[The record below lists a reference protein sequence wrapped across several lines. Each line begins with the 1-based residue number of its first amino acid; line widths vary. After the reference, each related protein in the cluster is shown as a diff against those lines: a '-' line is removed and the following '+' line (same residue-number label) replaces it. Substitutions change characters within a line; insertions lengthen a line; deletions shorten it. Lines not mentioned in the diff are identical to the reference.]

1 MAIIMPMGTSLVIA
15 ALLAQGVAPPDPP
28 PLGKLVDIGG
38 YRIHLNCTGKG
49 KQTVILSPGAGDF
62 SFVWSLVQTKVSGF
76 ARVCSY
82 DRAGTAWSD
91 PGPVPRTMRQ
101 EAYEVRSALH
111 AAKERGPY
119 TLLGHSLGGLVMRVF
134 ADRYP
139 DETAA
144 LVLVDATSP
153 DTTLSLNGKLVRMR
167 ELAQDRPLPEVQ
179 TMQTGPPRRLSDDE
193 LKQSVNSNKKS
204 GEAKIGPPYD
214 QLPAGMQPLQLWASS
229 QPSRVA
235 PADNYLAEELKRMY
249 EQTQA
254 VPHPLGSKPLVTIVA
269 MRADPPPPGV
279 TRERW
284 AELVKEKVEQK
295 RGYAGLS
302 TNSKVVLAAKAGHH
316 VHLDDPDTVV
326 SAVRDVDLSLRRHT
340 ELASSK

>member
-1 MAIIMPMGTSLVIA
+1 MAIIMPTWTSLLVA
-15 ALLAQGVAPPDPP
+15 ALLTQNVAPSDPP

-62 SFVWSLVQTKVSGF
+62 SFVWSLVQAKVSGF

-82 DRAGTAWSD
+82 DRAGSAWSD

-101 EAYEVRSALH
+101 EAYEVRSALQR
-111 AAKERGPY
+111 AKEPGPY
-119 TLLGHSLGGLVMRVF
+119 ILVGHSLGGLVMRVF

-139 DETAA
+139 DDTAA

-167 ELAQDRPLPEVQ
+167 ELAKDRPVPEVQ
-179 TMQTGPPRRLSDDE
+179 TMQTGPPQRLSEVE
-193 LKQSVNSNKKS
+193 LKQSANSNKRS
-204 GEAKIGPPYD
+204 GEARVRPPYD
-214 QLPAGMQPLQLWASS
+214 QLPAEMQLLQLWASS

-235 PADNYLAEELKRMY
+235 SADNYLAEELKQIY

-254 VPHPLGSKPLVTIVA
+254 VPHPLGNKPLVTIVA

-279 TRERW
+279 TQERW
-284 AELVKEKVEQK
+284 EDLVTEKVEQK
-295 RGYAGLS
+295 RGYAELS
-302 TNSKVVLAAKAGHH
+302 SNSKIVLAAKAGHH
-316 VHLDDPDTVV
+316 VHLDDPGTVV
-326 SAVRDVDLSLRRHT
+326 SAIHLVAVSLRRHT
-340 ELASSK
+340 ELALSK

>member
-1 MAIIMPMGTSLVIA
+1 MWTHLFIA
-15 ALLAQGVAPPDPP
+15 ALLIQSQAPADPP

-38 YRIHLNCTGKG
+38 YRLHLNCTGKG
-49 KQTVILSPGAGDF
+49 KQTVVLSAGAGDF
-62 SFVWSLVQTKVSGF
+62 SFVWSLVQVKVSGF

-82 DRAGTAWSD
+82 DRAGSAWSD

-101 EAYEVRSALH
+101 EAYEMRSALH

-119 TLLGHSLGGLVMRVF
+119 ILVGHSLGGLVMRVF
-134 ADRYP
+134 AERYP

-153 DTTLSLNGKLVRMR
+153 DTTLSLNGKLVLMR
-167 ELAQDRPLPEVQ
+167 ELAKDRPIPEVQ
-179 TMQTGPPRRLSDDE
+179 TMLTSPPRRLSEDE
-193 LKQSVNSNKKS
+193 LKQSANSNQQPR
-204 GEAKIGPPYD
+204 EAKIRPPYD
-214 QLPAGMQPLQLWASS
+214 QLPAGMQQLQLWASS

-235 PADNYLAEELKRMY
+235 WADDYLPEELKQMY

-254 VPHPLGSKPLVTIVA
+254 VSHPLGSKPLVTIVA
-269 MRADPPPPGV
+269 MRADPPPPGA
-279 TRERW
+279 TKQRW
-284 AELVKEKVEQK
+284 EELVKEKVEQK

-302 TNSKVVLAAKAGHH
+302 TNSKIVVAAKAGHH
-316 VHLDDPDTVV
+316 VHLDDPDAVV
-326 SAVRDVDLSLRRHT
+326 SAVHDVAVSLRRHT